1 MSVGDGIGCSVC
13 EMDTQAAPHSILAV
27 KRILYVQDLV
37 GLLLFVDGNL
47 PENKMQPGLVQ
58 RIRHAFGV
66 RPWGIRKIE
75 IVILER
81 SSVWFRL
88 VFRPVPDIKRRFV
101 APCLQHQNT
110 GREIVLFQVL
120 DLLLRVFL
128 AIPAICRDPHA
139 ERPFRRQNSLSE
151 QLHICADNL
160 RRFTGK
166 GRDGGGFR

>member
-1 MSVGDGIGCSVC
+1 
-13 EMDTQAAPHSILAV
+13 
-27 KRILYVQDLV
+27 
-37 GLLLFVDGNL
+37 
-47 PENKMQPGLVQ
+47 MQPGLVQ

-66 RPWGIRKIE
+66 WPWGTRKIE

-81 SSVWFRL
+81 SSVRFRL

-128 AIPAICRDPHA
+128 AIPAICRNPHA

-151 QLHICADNL
+151 QLHICADDL
-160 RRFTGK
+160 RRFAGK
-166 GRDGGGFR
+166 GHDGGGFR